1 MATFEE
7 AKTAGF
13 FESYDNI
20 SVHNLMLRDKP
31 RVEKYREA
39 IMKSKNIF
47 KDKVIQLRNISPINA

>member
-7 AKTAGF
+7 AKTNDF

-20 SVHNLMLRDKP
+20 SVHNLMLRDRP

-39 IMKSKNIF
+39 IFKSKNIF
-47 KDKVIQLRNISPINA
+47 KDKVK